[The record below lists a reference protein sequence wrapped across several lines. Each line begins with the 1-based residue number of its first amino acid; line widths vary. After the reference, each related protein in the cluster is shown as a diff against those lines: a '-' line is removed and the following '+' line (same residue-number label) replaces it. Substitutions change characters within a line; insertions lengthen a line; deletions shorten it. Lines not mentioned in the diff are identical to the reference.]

1 MGEVVLPAKRRKVRR
16 LDQDVQI
23 FGQVQKSS
31 NNKVIEGEMGEKRA
45 VS

>member
-31 NNKVIEGEMGEKRA
+31 SNKVIEGEMGEKRA